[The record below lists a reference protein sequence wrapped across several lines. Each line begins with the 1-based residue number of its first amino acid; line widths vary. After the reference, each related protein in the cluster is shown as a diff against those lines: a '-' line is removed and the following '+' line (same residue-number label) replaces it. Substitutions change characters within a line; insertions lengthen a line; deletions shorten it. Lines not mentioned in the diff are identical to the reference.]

1 MARQSILDTGKTPSW
16 AGATPLL
23 GAFGCPK
30 NRGVAPAQG
39 TECAFLFQCFCPRP
53 GNRIAQQGG
62 RICRSSTNDRNSLR
76 ESTRLED
83 IVVSTVEKYATFIE
97 STPDHAS

>member
-1 MARQSILDTGKTPSW
+1 MRMARQSILDTGKTPSW

-39 TECAFLFQCFCPRP
+39 TECAFLFRPCFARV
-53 GNRIAQQGG
+53 QGS
-62 RICRSSTNDRNSLR
+62 R
-76 ESTRLED
+76 
-83 IVVSTVEKYATFIE
+83 
-97 STPDHAS
+97 

>member
-1 MARQSILDTGKTPSW
+1 MARQSILDAGKTPSW

-39 TECAFLFQCFCPRP
+39 TECAFLLQTCFARV
-53 GNRIAQQGG
+53 QGS
-62 RICRSSTNDRNSLR
+62 R
-76 ESTRLED
+76 
-83 IVVSTVEKYATFIE
+83 
-97 STPDHAS
+97 

>member
-1 MARQSILDTGKTPSW
+1 MKEAHHPGRHPSRHVDRHARSSRALRLRVARQSILDAGKTPSW

-39 TECAFLFQCFCPRP
+39 TERAFLFAECFARV
-53 GNRIAQQGG
+53 Q
-62 RICRSSTNDRNSLR
+62 
-76 ESTRLED
+76 ESR
-83 IVVSTVEKYATFIE
+83 
-97 STPDHAS
+97 